1 MAAAAAAY
9 GVDVF
14 IVMLSK
20 LLLSLLLLLLLF
32 SLIKGIK
39 SPVFKFAEAATSV
52 PPHGNYED
60 AFYFVNS

>member
-20 LLLSLLLLLLLF
+20 LLLLLLLF
-32 SLIKGIK
+32 SLIQGIK
-39 SPVFKFAEAATSV
+39 SPVFEFAEAATSA
-52 PPHGNYED
+52 PPHGNYKD
-60 AFYFVNS
+60 VFYFVNS

>member
-20 LLLSLLLLLLLF
+20 LLLLLLF
-32 SLIKGIK
+32 SLIQGIK
-39 SPVFKFAEAATSV
+39 SPVFEFAEAATSA
-52 PPHGNYED
+52 PPHGNYKD
-60 AFYFVNS
+60 VFYFVNS

>member
-20 LLLSLLLLLLLF
+20 LLLLLLLLF
-32 SLIKGIK
+32 SLIQGIK
-39 SPVFKFAEAATSV
+39 SPVFKFAEAATSA